1 MKKVAFTLFMLILLA
16 GTTVMVEAR
25 TTPIL
30 EKHVF
35 VHWIKP
41 DDDMYVK
48 PDKPGGGTNT
58 GKLWYKYSGLHWESP
73 PVNYVIDTEVD
84 GLPLNDVV
92 AVLTLSFETWDD
104 ESATEIFGSPS
115 TGTVTA
121 GVQDNVNGISF
132 GPTGKGIIALTTIWY
147 NPATGEVSEVDT
159 LFSTNYQWSLTGER
173 GKMDLQNIATHEFGH
188 WLILDDLYNKP
199 ASTQTMYGYS
209 TYGETIKRSLESGD
223 IAGLETIYG
232 P

>member
-1 MKKVAFTLFMLILLA
+1 MKKVAFTLFMLVLLV
-16 GTTVMVEAR
+16 GTTVSVEAR

-35 VHWIKP
+35 VHRIKP

-48 PDKPGGGTNT
+48 PEKPGGGTNT
-58 GKLWYKYSGLHWESP
+58 GKLLYKYSGLHWASP
-73 PVNYVIDTEVD
+73 PVNYVINAKVT
-84 GLPLNDVV
+84 GLTTNDVV
-92 AVLTLSFETWDD
+92 DVMSSSFKTWDD
-104 ESATEIFGSPS
+104 ESATEIFGSCS

-121 GVQDNVNGISF
+121 GAQDGVNGISF

-159 LFSTNYQWSLTGER
+159 LFSTNYQWSLTGDPR
-173 GKMDLQNIATHEFGH
+173 KMDLQNIATHEFGH
-188 WLILDDLYNKP
+188 WLVLDDLYNKP

-209 TYGETIKRSLESGD
+209 TYGETIKSSLESGD
-223 IAGLETIYG
+223 IAGLEAIYG

>member
-1 MKKVAFTLFMLILLA
+1 MKKVAFTLFMLVLLV
-16 GTTVMVEAR
+16 GTTVIVEAR

-35 VHWIKP
+35 VHRIKP

-48 PDKPGGGTNT
+48 PDKPGGGTNA
-58 GKLWYKYSGLHWESP
+58 GKLLYKYSGLHWESP
-73 PVNYVIDTEVD
+73 PVSYVISSEVT
-84 GLPLNDVV
+84 GLPLDKVV
-92 AVLTLSFETWDD
+92 AVMALSFEAWDV
-104 ESATEIFGSPS
+104 ESATEIFGSCL

-121 GVQDNVNGISF
+121 GVKDNVNGISF
-132 GPTGKGIIALTTIWY
+132 GPTGKGIIALTSIWY

-159 LFSTNYQWSLTGER
+159 LFSTNYQWSLSGEG

-209 TYGETIKRSLESGD
+209 TYGETMKRSLESGD